1 MKKKL
6 AALLALSVCA
16 TTLMAACDNPAKGI
30 YQKEDE
36 ATTYSAMTKLT
47 EYNDFA
53 LEANQLSLVTFSK
66 MDEANE
72 NKTVSVYNIELG
84 KEVYKTTYAVATK
97 TVVVTLDVCGFAV
110 TSTTLDSEG
119 KTTAKNVTA
128 YDLGGTSLVSND
140 IAKRDF
146 EKAEEANVV
155 FKDVD
160 NDYASDYVQVG
171 TVVYK
176 KSTKK
181 GEEGTFVKSFDFDD
195 RTVSGFK
202 GTYSDGKFIY
212 MEQHGVYTYNDD
224 FTLLH
229 YYEVPGY
236 ANGEIYVLDNGC
248 YLVQYQYMVDPYTDE
263 YDFYFANQEVKF
275 NTVTEFVNP
284 AKDKVKEIET
294 DYFFAGFKRA
304 SDLEDVEMDG
314 YAGLIFAEAKISN
327 KMYTPLQHDVTLTVT
342 KKGKIEEAPELIK
355 NQKMGKKEAIVQ
367 QFADYFYVQDI
378 LGQGYLLNEKGKVQM
393 TLNASKGV
401 KHNAKYMIYN
411 DKVYDSTLTE
421 MTLPDG
427 EFLPYGLMNDCV
439 LLYKTVDGVV
449 EIYKWDGATTTLFA
463 KNNGS
468 TEILANWNNGYKK
481 SVTNVETGKTT
492 YTYYNAAGTEL
503 ASLAFNLTEKATAA
517 EEKAYLYEGT
527 EVTDTGSVTVYYL
540 VK

>member
-53 LEANQLSLVTFSK
+53 LENSQSSLVTFSK

-72 NKTVSVYNIELG
+72 NKTVSVYNIAEG

-97 TVVVTLDVCGFAV
+97 TVAVTLNACGFAV
-110 TSTTLDSEG
+110 VSTTMDSEG

-128 YDLGGTSLVSND
+128 YDLGGTSLVSSD

-146 EKAEEANVV
+146 EKAEETAVV
-155 FKDVD
+155 FEDVD

-171 TVVYK
+171 TIVYK

-294 DYFFAGFKRA
+294 DYFFAGFSRA

-327 KMYTPLQHDVTLTVT
+327 KMYTPLQHDATLTVT

-355 NQKMGKKEAIVQ
+355 NQKMGREDAIVE
-367 QFADYFYVQDI
+367 QFGAYFYVEDI

-393 TLNASKGV
+393 TLDASKV
-401 KHNAKYMIYN
+401 VEHNAKYMIYN
-411 DKVYDSTLTE
+411 GKVYDSTLTE
-421 MTLPDG
+421 MTLPDS
-427 EFLPYGLMNDCV
+427 EYEPYALLNDYV
-439 LLYKTVDGVV
+439 LLTKTVEGVE

-463 KNNGS
+463 KNNGM
-468 TEILANWNNGYKK
+468 TETLEDWNNGYKK
-481 SVTNVETGKTT
+481 RVTNVETGKTT

-503 ASLAFNLTEKATAA
+503 ASLAFDLMVTTVAA
-517 EEKAYLYEGT
+517 ESKAYLYTGT
-527 EVTDTGSVTVYYL
+527 EVTDTDSVTVYYL